1 MAALPLAVAALRC
14 GHTQIAQETT
24 MPTSS
29 KSGSDCSQTVPDS
42 GQAGFSAEMAQARQ
56 RLHAVSS
63 LALQQF
69 EHALSAYQSNNSRL
83 AQQVLSQLQRAH
95 DFEVAMDDHC
105 LDMLNHTA
113 SDRELRLVLALLK
126 AISDI
131 EQVCNQNV
139 QIAQQVLLNTTSAPS
154 AKQLAAIDSLA
165 TPVGTMLTLALAA
178 LQQSSTAK
186 AEQAL
191 AMAATVHQCYGAIL
205 RRNLADTGQ
214 QPDQLD
220 AVLAVNWVARALER
234 IAEHSVNLARQ
245 AIFMARVSRGQSAR
259 VELQPRR
266 PR

>member
-1 MAALPLAVAALRC
+1 MQNDSPSESASN
-14 GHTQIAQETT
+14 HTE
-24 MPTSS
+24 
-29 KSGSDCSQTVPDS
+29 PDS

-56 RLHAVSS
+56 RLQAVSS

-69 EHALSAYQSNNSRL
+69 EQALSAYQSNNQRQ

-131 EQVCNQNV
+131 EQICNQNV
-139 QIAQQVLLNTTSAPS
+139 QIAQQVLLNSTCPPS
-154 AKQLAAIDSLA
+154 PQQLAAIDTLA
-165 TPVGTMLTLALAA
+165 TPVGTMLGLALSA

-191 AMAATVHQCYGAIL
+191 DMAATVNQCYGAIL
-205 RRNLADTGQ
+205 RRNLAENSQ

-220 AVLAVNWVARALER
+220 AVLGANWVARALER

-245 AIFMARVSRGQSAR
+245 AIYMARVSRGQSAR
-259 VELQPRR
+259 IELQPRR